1 MKLNEADFQSYEKN
15 PPFLKNQKSFFMDSM
30 FGSYIYISLKF
41 NTNKTEKNFSLKAR
55 AQLKYTVLNLSNLK

>member
-1 MKLNEADFQSYEKN
+1 
-15 PPFLKNQKSFFMDSM
+15 MDSM